1 MKVTRSVL
9 KKIIKE
15 ELEAALSEDNP
26 ASGENPQAIAD
37 VADALGQSE
46 IVMNT
51 VQQLSQDP
59 ELAEILAAAM
69 EEGNLGE
76 VYDRTAQDLNT
87 AKTAVLGGG
96 TIAVA
101 SLIASSPTSVFATT
115 FLPWLAASPA
125 AVSLG
130 IVGGP
135 LLMALGVLIA
145 KNALNNTK

>member
-1 MKVTRSVL
+1 MRITRTTL
-9 KKIIKE
+9 KKIIQE
-15 ELEAALSEDNP
+15 ELQATLSENNP
-26 ASGENPQAIAD
+26 DSGENPQAIAD

-46 IVMNT
+46 VVMNA

-59 ELAEILAAAM
+59 ELAAILAAAM

-76 VYDRTAQDLNT
+76 TYDRTAQDLNT
-87 AKTAVLGGG
+87 AKTAMIGGG
-96 TIAVA
+96 TIAIA
-101 SLIASSPTSVFATT
+101 SLIASSPTSVFAVE
-115 FLPWLAASPA
+115 FLPWLAANPA
-125 AVSLG
+125 AAALG

>member
-1 MKVTRSVL
+1 MNITKRQL

-15 ELEAALSEDNP
+15 ELEATLSENDP
-26 ASGENPQAIAD
+26 ASGENPQTIAD

-46 IVMNT
+46 VVMSA

-59 ELAEILAAAM
+59 ELATILAAAM

-76 VYDRTAQDLNT
+76 TYDRSAQDLNT

-96 TIAVA
+96 TIAIA